1 MRPPHLFFASSPWPE
16 NRTVAAA
23 GCGLRA
29 ASCGLQLSVALVGCP
44 RPTVQHCNTRASHL
58 DHGVCCVFARSPCLC
73 RSMVPE
79 TSEHSVGPSA
89 VGACSEPRHRT
100 LSSTIGSLSPLCP
113 SHATLSY
120 AFKGTSSSAHIF
132 QTSRHLTCPDTPS
145 VGSASRRAFLLASVL
160 VVVVFFL
167 SSPPPCTF
175 PLSSGFCLLAP
186 SRFHCR
192 TTSSASLVCL
202 LSRTYTCINSAGL
215 SLFRKAT
222 IHPHDFI
229 CALARSST
237 SVTFILHHIAT

>member
-100 LSSTIGSLSPLCP
+100 LSSTIGSLSSPVPFPCHLELRLQRNIVSTLGATNLHDDPQAFLFLFSCRPLSQDQLDRP
-113 SHATLSY
+113 STMAAIKTEH
-120 AFKGTSSSAHIF
+120 
-132 QTSRHLTCPDTPS
+132 SRGRSPGPAAD
-145 VGSASRRAFLLASVL
+145 RRASVDNDVEDHDSPAPASND
-160 VVVVFFL
+160 
-167 SSPPPCTF
+167 
-175 PLSSGFCLLAP
+175 GRA
-186 SRFHCR
+186 RAHQQE
-192 TTSSASLVCL
+192 AQ
-202 LSRTYTCINSAGL
+202 
-215 SLFRKAT
+215 
-222 IHPHDFI
+222 
-229 CALARSST
+229 AL
-237 SVTFILHHIAT
+237 